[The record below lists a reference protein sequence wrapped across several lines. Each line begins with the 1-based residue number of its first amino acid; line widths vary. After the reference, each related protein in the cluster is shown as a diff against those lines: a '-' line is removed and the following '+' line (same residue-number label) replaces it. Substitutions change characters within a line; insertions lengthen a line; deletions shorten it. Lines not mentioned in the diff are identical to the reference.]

1 MLPNINNP
9 YFAKLFKF
17 FVVKLKLLSDFLLLG
32 VTRCLDLGKV
42 TNFISFILVK
52 LKIQKMLVVK
62 ETNFFYCGE
71 FSPIFQIPIF

>member
-52 LKIQKMLVVK
+52 LIIQNMLVVK
-62 ETNFFYCGE
+62 ETNFFYYDE

>member
-62 ETNFFYCGE
+62 ETNFFYRGE